1 MRLRRKPSKKFE
13 ILVRCCCSRALHR
26 GKFVMVIARSAGVG
40 DPGSQ
45 LLITDYSGI
54 RESGADAA
62 SGENVERPL
71 VLLWLWLWL

>member
-1 MRLRRKPSKKFE
+1 MLPHPR
-13 ILVRCCCSRALHR
+13 VADR

-54 RESGADAA
+54 RESGADVA

-71 VLLWLWLWL
+71 VLLWLWL